1 MKRKAS
7 LMYFLNT
14 PLSAQLLIVLLGVVV
29 FTHAFLGNQSSLAT
43 ADSQDKHPLLLST
56 GLLEAQEAEL
66 RIILWFEKGKPQ
78 ENFLN
83 QLPQE
88 DWVWQESHPANSM
101 SRGYSLAGYTRISQ
115 ESEQAIFSWYQ
126 GLVQDVGQ
134 AGGIAYLDERVPEGM
149 DIAQYAL
156 QQNILPRQFSL
167 SESVSSVAGWQES
180 FLPKVVAGND
190 KVNIQ
195 VISQG
200 YGQGRTALAIPVL
213 LEEF

>member
-1 MKRKAS
+1 MKRKDS

-14 PLSAQLLIVLLGVVV
+14 PLRAQLLIVLLGVAV
-29 FTHAFLGNQSSLAT
+29 FTHALLGNQSSLAT
-43 ADSQDKHPLLLST
+43 ADSQDKNPLLLSS

-83 QLPQE
+83 KLPQE
-88 DWVWQESHPANSM
+88 DWVWQESHSVSAMNT
-101 SRGYSLAGYTRISQ
+101 GYSLAGYTRISQ
-115 ESEQAIFSWYQ
+115 KSEQAIFVWYQ
-126 GLVQDVGQ
+126 GLARDVGQ

-149 DIAQYAL
+149 DIAHYAL
-156 QQNILPRQFSL
+156 KQDILPRQFSL
-167 SESVSSVAGWQES
+167 AEGVSSVAGWQES

>member
-1 MKRKAS
+1 MKRTGP
-7 LMYFLNT
+7 LMYFRNT
-14 PLSAQLLIVLLGVVV
+14 PLSAQLLIVLLGVAV
-29 FTHAFLGNQSSLAT
+29 FSHAFLWNQAFSPAVK
-43 ADSQDKHPLLLST
+43 AQDKHPLLLST

-66 RIILWFEKGKPQ
+66 RIILWFAKGKPQ

-83 QLPQE
+83 KLPQE
-88 DWVWQESHPANSM
+88 GWVWQESHPANSM
-101 SRGYSLAGYTRISQ
+101 SAGYSLAGYTRISQ
-115 ESEQAIFSWYQ
+115 KSEQAIFSWYQ

-149 DIAQYAL
+149 DIAHYAL

-180 FLPKVVAGND
+180 LLPRVVTGND